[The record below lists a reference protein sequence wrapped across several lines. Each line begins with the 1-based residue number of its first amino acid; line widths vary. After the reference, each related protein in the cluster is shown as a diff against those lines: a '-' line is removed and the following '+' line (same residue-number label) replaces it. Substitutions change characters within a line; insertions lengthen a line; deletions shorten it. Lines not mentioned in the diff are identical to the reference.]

1 MRRRSPPA
9 EPDVRLDERD
19 ADYADDM
26 REVRE
31 VNGAVDCFV
40 IAIGADAPLDMP
52 PMTVGRRRWL
62 RASAFDCVGARPAQ
76 RPGDEKGDV
85 TVKSH
90 LTLSDHPGLV

>member
-40 IAIGADAPLDMP
+40 IAIRSDAPLGMP
-52 PMTVGRRRWL
+52 PTTLGRRHGL
-62 RASAFDCVGARPAQ
+62 RAPPVPARSAFDRVGAR
-76 RPGDEKGDV
+76 RGIGKR
-85 TVKSH
+85 
-90 LTLSDHPGLV
+90 